1 MSIVFPRNAYRTCPV
16 CVFYASR
23 RATVLEPEF
32 ALRAFKR
39 GVAVSVVQ
47 HEYLTG
53 VHARHL
59 AGHSLSTRLSIP
71 GWPKRRCN
79 GCLAVLGNLTEDEL
93 EERAYDRPEPDV
105 RLECGCQIGEAA

>member
-1 MSIVFPRNAYRTCPV
+1 MTTISTRNAYRTCLV
-16 CVFYASR
+16 CAFYASR
-23 RATVLEPEF
+23 RAAVLEPEF

-39 GVAVSVVQ
+39 GVAVSVVK

-59 AGHSLSTRLSIP
+59 AGHTLSTRVSTL

-79 GCLAVLGNLTEDEL
+79 GCWRTLGNLTEAEL